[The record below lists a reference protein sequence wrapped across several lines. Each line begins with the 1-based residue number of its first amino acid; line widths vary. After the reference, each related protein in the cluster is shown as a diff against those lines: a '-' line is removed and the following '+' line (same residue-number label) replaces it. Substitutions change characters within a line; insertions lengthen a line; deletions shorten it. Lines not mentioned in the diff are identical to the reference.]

1 MKIFV
6 LLSRF
11 PYPLDKGDKLRAYYQ
26 IKELSAFHEIHLC
39 CLDDN
44 NIPGEHLKQ
53 LESFCKSVTVI
64 KLRKWQIALN
74 LFIGLF
80 SSLPFQVWYF
90 YQGHAHRKI
99 KQQIKNIQ
107 PDHIYCQLLR
117 TSEYVKHEHAIPKT
131 LDYMDTFSKGMERRI
146 EHSGWKKPFIKAE
159 FQRLK
164 KYENLIF
171 EYFEN
176 KTIISKQDQEFIFH
190 PNRAKIA
197 VIPNG
202 IDLSKF
208 TPLQIDKQYDLV
220 FVGNMRYAPNIESA
234 LFIVNEILP
243 LLLKEKPDITIL
255 LSGSSPTKAVLELA
269 SKNVTVSGWI
279 DDIRESYAKGRI
291 FFAPLNIGT
300 GLQNKLLEAMAMGI
314 PCVTSSLANNALKAS
329 DKKEILIGSTPEAY
343 KLLIL
348 NLLSDPEKSN
358 SIAAAGKKYV
368 ENTFNWTGST
378 QKLMQLIENKK

>member
-39 CLDDN
+39 CLDEA
-44 NIPGEHLKQ
+44 NIPAEHIKH
-53 LESFCKSVTVI
+53 LESFCKSLTVI
-64 KLRKWQIALN
+64 KLRKWQIAIN
-74 LFIGLF
+74 LIIGLF

-90 YQGHAHRKI
+90 YQSHAHRKI

-117 TSEYVKHEHAIPKT
+117 TAEYVKHEHAIRKT

-146 EHSGWKKPFIKAE
+146 EGSGWKKPFIKAE

-176 KTIISKQDQEFIFH
+176 KTIISEQDQEFIFH
-190 PNRAKIA
+190 PNRAKIEI
-197 VIPNG
+197 IPNG

-208 TPLQIDKQYDLV
+208 TPLPINKQYDLV

-234 LFIVNEILP
+234 LFIVNDILP
-243 LLLKEKPDITIL
+243 LLIKEKPDITIL
-255 LSGSSPTKAVLELA
+255 LSGSSPTKAVLEL
-269 SKNVTVSGWI
+269 SSQNVTVSGWV

-314 PCVTSSLANNALKAS
+314 PCISSGLANNALKAS
-329 DKKEILIGSTPEAY
+329 NKKEILIGSTPEEY

-348 NLLSDPEKSN
+348 NLLSDSQKSN

-368 ENTFNWTGST
+368 ENTFDWTGST
-378 QKLMQLIENKK
+378 QKLIQLIENKK

>member
-26 IKELSAFHEIHLC
+26 IKELSVFHEIHLC
-39 CLDDN
+39 CLDDTH
-44 NIPGEHLKQ
+44 IPNEHLKQ
-53 LESFCKSVTVI
+53 LEAFCKSVAVI
-64 KLRKWQIALN
+64 KLRKWQIVIN
-74 LFIGLF
+74 LFTGLF

-99 KQQIKNIQ
+99 KEQIKNIQ

-117 TSEYVKHEHAIPKT
+117 TAEYVKNQHVIPKT

-146 EHSGWKKPFIKAE
+146 EHGGWRKPFIKWE

-164 KYENLIF
+164 KYENLVF
-171 EYFEN
+171 DYFEN
-176 KTIISKQDQEFIFH
+176 KTIISKQDQGFIFH
-190 PNRAKIA
+190 PNRAKI
-197 VIPNG
+197 VIIPNG
-202 IDLSKF
+202 IDFAKF
-208 TPLQIDKQYDLV
+208 KPIEIDKQYDLV
-220 FVGNMRYAPNIESA
+220 FVGNMRYAPNVESA

-243 LLLKEKPDITIL
+243 ILLKEKPDVTIL
-255 LSGSSPTKAVLELA
+255 LSGSSPAKAVLELA
-269 SKNVTVSGWI
+269 STHVTVSGWV

-314 PCVTSSLANNALKAS
+314 PCITSSLANNALKAT
-329 DKKEILIGSTPEAY
+329 DKKEILIGNTPEEY
-343 KLLIL
+343 KRLIL
-348 NLLSDPEKSN
+348 NLLSDTEQSI
-358 SIAAAGKKYV
+358 SIANAGKKYV
-368 ENTFNWTGST
+368 ENTFNWNDST
-378 QKLMQLIENKK
+378 QKLMQLIENNK

>member
-99 KQQIKNIQ
+99 KQQIKNIH

-117 TSEYVKHEHAIPKT
+117 TAEYVKHEHAIPKT

-146 EHSGWKKPFIKAE
+146 ERGGWKKSFIKAE
-159 FQRLK
+159 FERLK

-190 PNRAKIA
+190 PSRSKIE

-243 LLLKEKPDITIL
+243 ILLKEKPDIRIL
-255 LSGSSPTKAVLELA
+255 LSGSSPAKAVLELA
-269 SKNVTVSGWI
+269 SKHVTVTGWI

-314 PCVTSSLANNALKAS
+314 PCITSSLANNALKAA
-329 DKKEILIGSTPEAY
+329 DKKEILIGSTPEDY
-343 KLLIL
+343 KRLIL
-348 NLLSDPEKSN
+348 NLLSDPIKSN

-368 ENTFNWTGST
+368 ENTFNWTNST
-378 QKLMQLIENKK
+378 QKLLQLIENKN

>member
-146 EHSGWKKPFIKAE
+146 EHGGWKKPFIKAE

-220 FVGNMRYAPNIESA
+220 FVGNMCYAPNIESA
-234 LFIVNEILP
+234 LFIVNNILP
-243 LLLKEKPDITIL
+243 ILLKEKPDITIL
-255 LSGSSPTKAVLELA
+255 LSGSSPVKAVLELA
-269 SKNVTVSGWI
+269 SKHVTVSGWV

-314 PCVTSSLANNALKAS
+314 PCVTSSLANNALKAA
-329 DKKEILIGSTPEAY
+329 DKKEILIGSTPEEY
-343 KLLIL
+343 KRLIL
-348 NLLSDPEKSN
+348 DLLSNPIKSN

-368 ENTFNWTGST
+368 ENTFNWTNST
-378 QKLMQLIENKK
+378 QKLIQLIENKK

>member
-39 CLDDN
+39 CLDDT
-44 NIPGEHLKQ
+44 NIPSEYLKQ

-64 KLRKWQIALN
+64 KLRKWQIAIN
-74 LFIGLF
+74 LFTGLF

-117 TSEYVKHEHAIPKT
+117 TTEYVKHEHAIPKT

-146 EHSGWKKPFIKAE
+146 EHGGWKKPFIKAE

-208 TPLQIDKQYDLV
+208 TPLEIDKQYDLV
-220 FVGNMRYAPNIESA
+220 FVGNMRYAPNVESA

-243 LLLKEKPDITIL
+243 ILLKEKPDIRIL
-255 LSGSSPTKAVLELA
+255 LSGASPAKAVLELA
-269 SKNVTVSGWI
+269 SKHVTVTGWI

-314 PCVTSSLANNALKAS
+314 PCITSSLANNALNAS
-329 DKKEILIGSTPEAY
+329 DKKEILIGSTPEEY
-343 KLLIL
+343 KRLIL

-378 QKLMQLIENKK
+378 QKLIQLIENKK

>member
-26 IKELSAFHEIHLC
+26 IKELSVFHEIHLC
-39 CLDDN
+39 CLDDSN
-44 NIPGEHLKQ
+44 VQREHIKH
-53 LESFCKSVTVI
+53 LEAYCKSVNVI
-64 KLRKWQIALN
+64 QLRKWQIAMN
-74 LFIGLF
+74 IFIGLF

-99 KQQIKNIQ
+99 KQLIKNIQ

-117 TSEYVKHEHAIPKT
+117 TTEYVKHEHAIPKT

-146 EHSGWKKPFIKAE
+146 ENAGWKKALIKTE

-190 PNRAKIA
+190 PNRSKID

-208 TPLQIDKQYDLV
+208 APLEIDKQYDLV
-220 FVGNMRYAPNIESA
+220 FVGNMRYAPNVESA
-234 LFIVNEILP
+234 LFIVHEILP
-243 LLLKEKPDITIL
+243 LLLKEKPDIRIL
-255 LSGSSPTKAVLELA
+255 LSGSSPAKAVLELA
-269 SKNVTVSGWI
+269 SKYVTVSGWV
-279 DDIRESYAKGRI
+279 DDIRESYAKGKI

-314 PCVTSSLANNALKAS
+314 PCITSSLANNALKAT
-329 DKKEILIGSTPEAY
+329 DKKEILIGNTPQEY
-343 KLLIL
+343 KHLIL
-348 NLLSDPEKSN
+348 NLLSDTEKSN
-358 SIAAAGKKYV
+358 AIATDGKKYV
-368 ENTFNWTGST
+368 ENTFDWKVST
-378 QKLMQLIENKK
+378 QKLIHLIENKK

>member
-39 CLDDN
+39 CLDDTTVTS
-44 NIPGEHLKQ
+44 EHLKE
-53 LESFCKSVTVI
+53 LEYFCKSVTVI
-64 KLRKWQIALN
+64 KLRKWQIAIN
-74 LFIGLF
+74 LFLGLF

-99 KQQIKNIQ
+99 KKQIKKIN

-117 TSEYVKHEHAIPKT
+117 TAEYLKHQHAIPKT

-146 EHSGWKKPFIKAE
+146 EHGGWRKPFIKAE

-190 PNRAKIA
+190 PSRDKIA

-234 LFIVNEILP
+234 LFIVNKILP
-243 LLLKEKPDITIL
+243 ILLKEKPDIKIL
-255 LSGSSPTKAVLELA
+255 LSGSSPSKAVLELA
-269 SKNVTVSGWI
+269 SKHVTVSGWV
-279 DDIRESYAKGRI
+279 DDIRESYAQGRI

-314 PCVTSSLANNALKAS
+314 PCITSSLVNNALKAS
-329 DKKEILIGSTPEAY
+329 DKKEILIGSSPEEY
-343 KLLIL
+343 KYLIL
-348 NLLSDPEKSN
+348 NLLSDPVKSN

-378 QKLMQLIENKK
+378 QKLIQLIENN

>member
-26 IKELSAFHEIHLC
+26 IKELSTFHEIHLC

-44 NIPGEHLKQ
+44 NISSEHLSE
-53 LESFCKSVTVI
+53 LESFCKTVNVI

-90 YQGHAHRKI
+90 YQTHAHRKI
-99 KQQIKNIQ
+99 KKLIQDIQ
-107 PDHIYCQLLR
+107 PNHIYCQLLR
-117 TSEYVKHEHAIPKT
+117 TTEYVKNEHSIPKT

-146 EHSGWKKPFIKAE
+146 ENGGWKKPFIKAE

-176 KTIISKQDQEFIFH
+176 KTIISKQDQELIFH
-190 PNRAKIA
+190 PNRSKIEI
-197 VIPNG
+197 IPNG

-208 TPLQIDKQYDLV
+208 TPLEVDKEYDLV

-234 LFIVNEILP
+234 LFIAKEILP
-243 LLLKEKPDITIL
+243 LLLKEKPDTKIL
-255 LSGSSPTKAVLELA
+255 LSGSSPTKAVLDLA
-269 SKNVTVSGWI
+269 SENITVSGWV
-279 DDIRESYAKGRI
+279 DDIRESYAKGKI

-314 PCVTSSLANNALKAS
+314 PCITSNLANNALHATNN
-329 DKKEILIGSTPEAY
+329 KEILIGETPEQY
-343 KLLIL
+343 KKLIL
-348 NLLSDPEKSN
+348 DLLSDHDKSK
-358 SIAAAGKKYV
+358 SIAIAGKQYV

-378 QKLMQLIENKK
+378 QKLIRLIENKK

>member
-39 CLDDN
+39 CLDDS
-44 NIPGEHLKQ
+44 NIHSEHLKH
-53 LESFCKSVTVI
+53 LEAYCKSVNVI
-64 KLRKWQIALN
+64 QLRKWQIVIN
-74 LFIGLF
+74 IFIGLF

-99 KQQIKNIQ
+99 KQKIKNIQ

-117 TSEYVKHEHAIPKT
+117 TAEYVKHEHAIPKT

-146 EHSGWKKPFIKAE
+146 ENAGWKKPFIQTE

-197 VIPNG
+197 IIPNG

-208 TPLQIDKQYDLV
+208 TPLDIEKKYDLV
-220 FVGNMRYAPNIESA
+220 FVGNMRYAPNVESA

-243 LLLKEKPDITIL
+243 ILLKEKPDISIL
-255 LSGSSPTKAVLELA
+255 LSGSSPAKAVLELA
-269 SKNVTVSGWI
+269 SKHVTVSGWV

-300 GLQNKLLEAMAMGI
+300 GLQNKLLEAMAMRI
-314 PCVTSSLANNALKAS
+314 PCITSSLANNALKAT
-329 DKKEILIGSTPEAY
+329 DKKEVLIGNTPEEY

-348 NLLSDPEKSN
+348 NLLSDPVKSDTV
-358 SIAAAGKKYV
+358 AAAGKKYV
-368 ENTFNWTGST
+368 ENTFNWKVST
-378 QKLMQLIENKK
+378 QNLIHLIENKK

>member
-39 CLDDN
+39 CLADSN
-44 NIPGEHLKQ
+44 VHSEHLKH
-53 LESFCKSVTVI
+53 LEAYCKSVNVI
-64 KLRKWQIALN
+64 QLRKWQIVIN
-74 LFIGLF
+74 IFIGLF

-107 PDHIYCQLLR
+107 PDYIYCQLLR
-117 TSEYVKHEHAIPKT
+117 TAEYVKHEHAIPKT

-146 EHSGWKKPFIKAE
+146 ENAGWKKPFIQTE

-197 VIPNG
+197 IIPNG

-208 TPLQIDKQYDLV
+208 TPLDIDKQYDLV
-220 FVGNMRYAPNIESA
+220 FVGNMRYAPNVESA

-243 LLLKEKPDITIL
+243 ILLKEKPDIRIL
-255 LSGSSPTKAVLELA
+255 LSGSSPAKAVLELA
-269 SKNVTVSGWI
+269 SKHVTVSGWV
-279 DDIRESYAKGRI
+279 DDIRESYAKGKI

-300 GLQNKLLEAMAMGI
+300 GLQNKLLEAMAMRI
-314 PCVTSSLANNALKAS
+314 PCITSSLANNALKAT
-329 DKKEILIGSTPEAY
+329 DKKEILIGNTPEEY

-348 NLLSDPEKSN
+348 NLLSDPEKSD

-368 ENTFNWTGST
+368 ENTFNWKVST
-378 QKLMQLIENKK
+378 QKLIHLIENKK

>member
-26 IKELSAFHEIHLC
+26 IKELSASHEVHLC
-39 CLDDN
+39 CLDDD
-44 NIPGEHLKQ
+44 NISIDNLKK
-53 LESFCKSVTVI
+53 LESFCETVTVI
-64 KLRKWQIALN
+64 KLRKWQIAIN
-74 LFIGLF
+74 LFMGLF

-99 KQQIKNIQ
+99 KQLIKTLH

-117 TSEYVKHEHAIPKT
+117 TTEYVKHEHSIPKT

-146 EHSGWKKPFIKAE
+146 ENGGWKKPFIKVE

-176 KTIISKQDQEFIFH
+176 KTIISKQDQELIFH
-190 PNRAKIA
+190 PNRANINI
-197 VIPNG
+197 IPNG
-202 IDLSKF
+202 IDLAKF
-208 TPLQIDKQYDLV
+208 TPLEIEKEYDLV

-234 LFIVNEILP
+234 IYITKEILP
-243 LLLKEKPDITIL
+243 LLIKEKPDLKIL
-255 LSGSSPTKAVLELA
+255 LSGSSPTKAVLDLA
-269 SKNVTVSGWI
+269 SEHVTVSGWV
-279 DDIRESYAKGRI
+279 DDIRESYAKGKI

-314 PCVTSSLANNALKAS
+314 PCITSHLANNALNAT
-329 DKKEILIGSTPEAY
+329 DKKEILIGENPEHY
-343 KLLIL
+343 KKLIL
-348 NLLSDPEKSN
+348 ELLSNKEKSN
-358 SIAAAGKKYV
+358 SLAIAGRKYV

-378 QKLMQLIENKK
+378 QKLMQLIENRK

>member
-26 IKELSAFHEIHLC
+26 IKELSALHEVHLC
-39 CLDDN
+39 CLDDSN
-44 NIPGEHLKQ
+44 VQSEHIKH
-53 LESFCKSVTVI
+53 LEAYCKSVNVI
-64 KLRKWQIALN
+64 QLRKWQIAMN

-90 YQGHAHRKI
+90 YQSHAHRKI

-117 TSEYVKHEHAIPKT
+117 TAEYVKNEHAIPKT
-131 LDYMDTFSKGMERRI
+131 LDYMYTFSKGMERRI
-146 EHSGWKKPFIKAE
+146 EHGGWKKAFIKIE

-190 PNRAKIA
+190 PNRSKIA

-208 TPLQIDKQYDLV
+208 KPLEIDKQYDLV
-220 FVGNMRYAPNIESA
+220 FVGNMRYAPNVESA

-243 LLLKEKPDITIL
+243 LLLKEKPDIRIL
-255 LSGSSPTKAVLELA
+255 LSGSSPAKAVLELA
-269 SKNVTVSGWI
+269 SKYVTVSGWV
-279 DDIRESYAKGRI
+279 DDIKESYAKGKI

-300 GLQNKLLEAMAMGI
+300 GLQNKLLEAMAMRI
-314 PCVTSSLANNALKAS
+314 PCITSSLANNALKAT
-329 DKKEILIGSTPEAY
+329 DKKEILIGNTPEEY
-343 KLLIL
+343 NRLIL
-348 NLLSDPEKSN
+348 HLLSDTEKSEA
-358 SIAAAGKKYV
+358 IAEAGKKYV
-368 ENTFNWTGST
+368 ENTFDWKVST
-378 QKLMQLIENKK
+378 QKLIHLIENKK